1 MDNKEKNQNIN
12 IYHTNLRNIG
22 LYFTLAIGIITLS
35 GNKVIKNNFV
45 NIILNIIGVIFLFI
59 SFLLTNELE
68 KHNEKNKGII
78 TKNLRNITSLIK
90 HTMICI
96 LLLMIF
102 SLFFL

>member
-59 SFLLTNELE
+59 SFLFLTTKPSEQ
-68 KHNEKNKGII
+68 KNKNFFFFMIVS
-78 TKNLRNITSLIK
+78 RNVILSL
-90 HTMICI
+90 
-96 LLLMIF
+96 
-102 SLFFL
+102 SLNGN